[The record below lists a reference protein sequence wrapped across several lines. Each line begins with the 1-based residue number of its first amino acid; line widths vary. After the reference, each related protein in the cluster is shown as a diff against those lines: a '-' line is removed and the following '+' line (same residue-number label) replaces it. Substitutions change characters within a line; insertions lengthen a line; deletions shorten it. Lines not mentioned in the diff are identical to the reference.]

1 MQLNSVY
8 INCCLHAAGK
18 LGHQTQHAINAEG
31 KDEGGNQSLKV
42 VTSICDYGSCCVVV
56 VFGGDGG
63 GLIGDDIREMCC

>member
-42 VTSICDYGSCCVVV
+42 VTSICDYGSCCG
-56 VFGGDGG
+56 FWW
-63 GLIGDDIREMCC
+63 